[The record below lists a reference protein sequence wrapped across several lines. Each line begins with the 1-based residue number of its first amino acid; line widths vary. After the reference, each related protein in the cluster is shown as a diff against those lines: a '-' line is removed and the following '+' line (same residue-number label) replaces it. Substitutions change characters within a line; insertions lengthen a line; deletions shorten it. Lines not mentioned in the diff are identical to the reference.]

1 MNAQASEVSASA
13 NGEAKPAKKKVEIE
27 TVELSDGTEGKFA
40 GERQINRSWKYDADK
55 ETITSRLEF
64 RNGKVIEYTAK
75 PDDLLEDEDHGIVPA
90 IVFFAAHGMTQKRG
104 DETAGAKSLD
114 DAVSWVENLDD
125 LLRSGK
131 WTLGRAPGSGETG
144 GGVLAQ
150 AVFIMREEAQKPL
163 TMEKVREYL
172 RTKSAKEKIQL
183 RGNPKIAAIIK
194 RLSEEAGKAS
204 PEDASR
210 LENEL
215 EALA

>member
-1 MNAQASEVSASA
+1 MNAQANDVAS
-13 NGEAKPAKKKVEIE
+13 PAAVEKVKKKVEYE
-27 TVELSDGTEGKFA
+27 TVTVEDGEDEKFA
-40 GERQINRSWKYDADK
+40 GDRQLNKTWKASADG
-55 ETITSRLEF
+55 TVTGRLAF
-64 RNGKVIEYTAK
+64 RNGRVLAYSVTPNDVLREQFIGHG
-75 PDDLLEDEDHGIVPA
+75 LL
-90 IVFFAAHGMTQKRG
+90 QKLG
-104 DETAGAKSLD
+104 DETAGAKTQD
-114 DAVSWVENLDD
+114 DAVSWVENLID
-125 LLRSGK
+125 LLKEGK
-131 WTLGRAPGSGETG
+131 WSEGRAPGSGETG